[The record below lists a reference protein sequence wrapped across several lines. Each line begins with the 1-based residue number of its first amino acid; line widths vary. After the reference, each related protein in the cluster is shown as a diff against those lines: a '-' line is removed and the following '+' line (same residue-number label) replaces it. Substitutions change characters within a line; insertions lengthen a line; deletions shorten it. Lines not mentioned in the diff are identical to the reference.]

1 MASSK
6 EYLHFILEQLSD
18 LEEINYRAMMGEYI
32 IYYRDRIAGGIY
44 DDKLLVKP
52 TKSAVSYMTT
62 AIYELP
68 YEGAKEMLLVEGVDS
83 KEYLAGLFNA
93 IIAYELVGD
102 YYIPVLELPDEEHYI
117 GKYGRMHREYLKEY
131 NPMMFNDLVLTGQ
144 LWTYLA
150 DLNKQ
155 AQSRLQL
162 IIRQMQETENV
173 TDELKEHGQMAWVQ
187 AMNSIYNRAEE
198 IVIHE
203 LVLQ

>member
-1 MASSK
+1 MK
-6 EYLHFILEQLSD
+6 
-18 LEEINYRAMMGEYI
+18 
-32 IYYRDRIAGGIY
+32 DRIEENG
-44 DDKLLVKP
+44 
-52 TKSAVSYMTT
+52 
-62 AIYELP
+62 
-68 YEGAKEMLLVEGVDS
+68 
-83 KEYLAGLFNA
+83 
-93 IIAYELVGD
+93 IAYELVGD
-102 YYIPVLELPDEEHYI
+102 YYIPVLELTDEEHSI

-150 DLNKQ
+150 DLNEQ

-162 IIRQMQETENV
+162 IIKQMKETENV
-173 TDELKEHGQMAWVQ
+173 TDELKAHDQMAWVR